1 MTETLANKK
10 ARLIRMMESS
20 VVGLNNKMIVNNL
33 GKEIYLD
40 CREIL
45 VYSNLNFVFVKA

>member
-10 ARLIRMMESS
+10 ARLVRLMESG

-45 VYSNLNFVFVKA
+45 VYSKFHYEFVKA